1 MLPVVGAERNCRKIY
16 DACQIAL
23 LEIAETVSY
32 RHRLRNLFTGYY
44 YRMVPALSL
53 SRVEYSVLS
62 RHLEALDVVPR
73 QLMKT
78 GALS

>member
-16 DACQIAL
+16 CACQIAL

-32 RHRLRNLFTGYY
+32 RHRIRYLLTSHY
-44 YRMVPALSL
+44 YRMVPALRL

-73 QLMKT
+73 QPMKT

>member
-16 DACQIAL
+16 YACQIAL

-32 RHRLRNLFTGYY
+32 RYRIRYLLTGYD

-53 SRVEYSVLS
+53 CRVEYSVFS
-62 RHLEALDVVPR
+62 RHLEALDVMPGT
-73 QLMKT
+73 Q
-78 GALS
+78 